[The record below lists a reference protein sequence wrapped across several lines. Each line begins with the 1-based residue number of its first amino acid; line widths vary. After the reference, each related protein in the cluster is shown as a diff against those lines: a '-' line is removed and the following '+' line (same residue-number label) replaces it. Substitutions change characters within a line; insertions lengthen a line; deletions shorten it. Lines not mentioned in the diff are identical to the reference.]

1 MNYGKAMAI
10 FIQIDSD
17 KYSDIEKA
25 LAIHQVMKA
34 PTHMAIKKDDM
45 LRVIDW
51 LWNKLYEI
59 QLEEDAPDTNVG
71 SKPTLPEDIKQTVLD
86 SFMKG
91 SED

>member
-1 MNYGKAMAI
+1 MNYGTAMAI
-10 FIQIDSD
+10 FLQIDSE

-25 LAIHQVMKA
+25 LAIYKVMNA
-34 PTHMAIKKDDM
+34 PSHMAIKKDDM
-45 LRVIDW
+45 LKAIRW

-59 QLEEDAPDTNVG
+59 QLEDDASDINVG
-71 SKPTLPEDIKQTVLD
+71 SKTNLPEATRQTVLD